1 MYHFSILDYSS
12 DYRQVYL
19 ITVEL
24 DGVLKQRNVIS
35 ANVIPRSFR
44 NTVPSKFTT
53 RCTVLHHHD
62 KRKSFNQRVT

>member
-1 MYHFSILDYSS
+1 MYRSSILDYSS
-12 DYRQVYL
+12 YYRQVYL
-19 ITVEL
+19 ITVGL
-24 DGVLKQRNVIS
+24 DDVLTQRNVIS

-53 RCTVLHHHD
+53 KCIELHHHD